1 MRRFE
6 RDFFMQKSFLNVVAF
21 LVLLHSTDID
31 VFAESG
37 KIMKLKKAAVA
48 PTVDGIVESAWGLA
62 DSVSDFVQYQ
72 PYVGKE
78 PSRVTVAKVL
88 TTEEAL
94 YCLMV
99 CYDSKEGIQQHNG
112 KQDDLNG
119 DVVSLML
126 DTFGDKRSAYKFAV
140 SASGGRSD
148 CRLLDDARNRDYSWD
163 GVWFAAAKVYDWGFV
178 VEIEVPYKSI
188 QYNETLTEWG
198 LDFDRWIPRLT
209 EDIYWNPYVE
219 NEGQRISKFGTL
231 QFQNHHPSVKGLSLE
246 IYPVGI
252 AKATYLRNSDYKVAP
267 DGGLD
272 VFYNPSQKLTY
283 QLTANPDF
291 AQIEADPF
299 AFNIS
304 RYESYFNER
313 RPFFTQGNEV
323 FMPSGREQGTGF
335 YSPLELFYSR
345 RIGKKLP
352 DGGEVP
358 LIAGTKAFGRI
369 DDWEYGGF
377 LAYTGAKDFVDDGT
391 PGKELAAT
399 FGSVRIKKQVFDNSS
414 IGMLMVG
421 KRSVKDFEGVVDID
435 GAFRS
440 SNWQLSYQLARSA
453 KNSQGD
459 YAASAGLLMPKES
472 WILFVRTRYIGQDF
486 DINEVGYVPWIGTA
500 EFTPIGGPRWYFK
513 EGYVRSILLY
523 FGSTLNFKNV
533 ERHWDHSAVL
543 GFNMQLRDNWGY
555 EITFIGGRSKDEGVL
570 YDSREF
576 DYSCW
581 FNISPKWEGNFYGGY
596 AKTYNFSREY
606 LAPYTWFGSYFGWL
620 TSDFMGVG
628 SSFNAYVEFDPDQ
641 KVQDVTLNARPFVS
655 VTPMNDLNIRMY
667 VDGVFL
673 RSSDNV
679 RQIVAGFLFS
689 YQFRPKSWIYF
700 ALNEVQDRSD
710 QFDPTGT
717 SLPNRLHIT
726 DRVSVLKLKYLY
738 FF

>member
-1 MRRFE
+1 MHYTTIRVAAFIL
-6 RDFFMQKSFLNVVAF
+6 FFFSA
-21 LVLLHSTDID
+21 DIGL
-31 VFAESG
+31 FADSG
-37 KIMKLKKAAVA
+37 KMMKLKKVAVA
-48 PTVDGIVESAWGLA
+48 PIVDGVLDSSWNLA

-78 PSRVTVAKVL
+78 PSRKTVAKLL
-88 TTEEAL
+88 TTDEGL
-94 YCLMV
+94 FCLMV
-99 CYDSKEGIQQHNG
+99 CYDNKEDIQQHNG

-163 GVWFAAAKVYDWGFV
+163 GVWFAAAEVYEWGFV
-178 VEIEVPYKSI
+178 VEMEIPYKSI
-188 QYNETLTEWG
+188 QYDEKLMEWG

-209 EDIYWNPYVE
+209 QDIYWNSYEE
-219 NEGQRISKFGTL
+219 NEGQRISKFGSL
-231 QFQNHHPSVKGLSLE
+231 QFEEYHPSVKGLNLE
-246 IYPVGI
+246 VYPVGI
-252 AKATYLRNSDYKVAP
+252 TKATYLR
-267 DGGLD
+267 DGGYKFSPDAGVD

-345 RIGKKLP
+345 RIGRKLP
-352 DGGEVP
+352 DGSEVA
-358 LIAGTKAFGRI
+358 LITGTKAFGRI
-369 DDWEYGGF
+369 EDWEYGGF
-377 LAYTGAKDFVDDGT
+377 LAYTGEKDYVDDGT
-391 PGKELAAT
+391 PQKELAAT
-399 FGSVRIKKQVFDNSS
+399 FGSARIKKQIFDNSS
-414 IGMLMVG
+414 IGMLVVG
-421 KRSVKDFEGVVDID
+421 KRTQKDFEGVVDID

-440 SNWQLSYQLARSA
+440 SDWQLSYQAARSA

-459 YAASAGLLMPKES
+459 YAASAGLLMPKDA
-472 WILFVRTRYIGQDF
+472 WMLYVRTRYIGPNF

-513 EGYVRSILLY
+513 EGYVKSILLY
-523 FGSTLNFKNV
+523 FGATLNYKNV
-533 ERHWDHSAVL
+533 ESYLDRSAVL

-555 EITFIGGRSKDEGVL
+555 EITFIGGRSKDDRIL
-570 YDSREF
+570 YDSYEF
-576 DYSCW
+576 DYSSW

-596 AKTYNFSREY
+596 AKTYNFARNY

-620 TSDFMGVG
+620 TADFMGLG
-628 SSFNAYVEFDPDQ
+628 TSFNAYVEFDPNR
-641 KVQDVTLNARPFVS
+641 DVKDITLNARPFVS
-655 VTPMNDLNIRMY
+655 VTPMNDLNIRVY
-667 VDGVFL
+667 VDNVYSN
-673 RSSDNV
+673 SSDNV
-679 RQIVAGFLFS
+679 RQIIAGLLFS
-689 YQFRPKSWIYF
+689 YQFRPKSWVYF
-700 ALNEVQDRSD
+700 AFNEVQDRSD
-710 QFDPTGT
+710 EFGPTG
-717 SLPNRLHIT
+717 SLLPNRLHVT

-738 FF
+738 YF